1 MRAGGRG
8 GAASTTMRSKRP
20 SHAKENMKKMTAWPL
35 RPDAKAAF
43 AERTAALVG
52 NLGAV
57 DEAEAVVGEAL
68 VGLF

>member
-1 MRAGGRG
+1 
-8 GAASTTMRSKRP
+8 
-20 SHAKENMKKMTAWPL
+20 MKKMTAWPL